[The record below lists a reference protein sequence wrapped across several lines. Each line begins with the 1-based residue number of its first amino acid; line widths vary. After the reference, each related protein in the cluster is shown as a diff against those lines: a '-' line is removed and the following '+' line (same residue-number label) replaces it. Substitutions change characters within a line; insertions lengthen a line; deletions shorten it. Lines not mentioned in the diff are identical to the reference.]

1 MKTLTSLVATS
12 VLLIGAA
19 SANAAYFNDDNSL
32 KERANSRETVY
43 EYTDTIPDYFSHN
56 DENAARIETPNST
69 SNALNVIAS
78 FISHPDDN

>member
-19 SANAAYFNDDNSL
+19 SANAAYFNDETSV
-32 KERANSRETVY
+32 KQSANSRETVY

-56 DENAARIETPNST
+56 EENAARIETNDST
-69 SNALNVIAS
+69 SNTLNVIAS